1 MKKEM
6 YVMIADMVWV
16 EGGGGGIIEVLNS
29 TILRR

>member
-16 EGGGGGIIEVLNS
+16 GGGGIIEVLNS